1 VNRSR
6 SAREEKAISQSQSD
20 GDHNTD
26 LHQQMMAMARGYMVS
41 QTIRTTI
48 ELSIPDHLAEGPLTA
63 AEVAERESSA
73 PATTYRLMRACVTLG
88 LVTADSDGRFH
99 GTPLLDTLRSD
110 APRSIRNW
118 VMAMTNSA
126 HWLTWNSFG
135 ESVRSGHSQ
144 ARNALGMSFFDYLEQ
159 HPAQAAEF
167 SAGMSAG
174 TAMWGQNLADAI
186 DTTGIRRAVDVGG
199 ANGALLSRLQEANA
213 ELQGVVFDRPN
224 IAESAKAMIAESAY
238 ASRTD
243 VVGGDF
249 FESVP
254 SGDLYL
260 LKFILHDWDDESCVK
275 ILRKCREAMAPD
287 GRIAI
292 IELIIGDD
300 NNPGTAAMMDLN
312 MLACVN
318 GRERSLEEFDV
329 LLERAGLRRTGVR
342 TTGAPQSVIE
352 AIAA

>member
-1 VNRSR
+1 
-6 SAREEKAISQSQSD
+6 
-20 GDHNTD
+20 
-26 LHQQMMAMARGYMVS
+26 
-41 QTIRTTI
+41 
-48 ELSIPDHLAEGPLTA
+48 
-63 AEVAERESSA
+63 
-73 PATTYRLMRACVTLG
+73 
-88 LVTADSDGRFH
+88 
-99 GTPLLDTLRSD
+99 
-110 APRSIRNW
+110 
-118 VMAMTNSA
+118 MTNSA
-126 HWLTWNSFG
+126 HWLTGHSFG

-186 DTTGIRRAVDVGG
+186 DTTGIRRAVDVGE
-199 ANGALLSRLQEANA
+199 ANGALLSRLQDANA

-238 ASRTD
+238 ASRND

-260 LKFILHDWDDESCVK
+260 LKFILGH
-275 ILRKCREAMAPD
+275 
-287 GRIAI
+287 G
-292 IELIIGDD
+292 G
-300 NNPGTAAMMDLN
+300 MMHFN
-312 MLACVN
+312 MLACVD
-318 GRERSLEEFDV
+318 GRGRSREEFDM
-329 LLERAGLRRTGVR
+329 LLERAGLRRTKVR